1 MSQQIRRVL
10 VAFGLMAALSLT
22 LPSPSHAAGLRGPG
36 LAGDFTACLRVW
48 LEGLLPGA
56 VTPSASR
63 PPAMKSGSAT
73 RPGQPVAGTPST
85 ASMTSDQGAMIDP
98 NGFK

>member
-22 LPSPSHAAGLRGPG
+22 TPSASHAAGLGSPG
-36 LAGDFTACLRVW
+36 LAGDFTARLWTW

-56 VTPSASR
+56 ATPAPSHR
-63 PPAMKSGSAT
+63 PALKTGTVIVSTAPGAPTDATKTDQGSA
-73 RPGQPVAGTPST
+73 
-85 ASMTSDQGAMIDP
+85 IDP
-98 NGFK
+98 DGLR

>member
-22 LPSPSHAAGLRGPG
+22 LPSASHAAGLRSPG
-36 LAGDFTACLRVW
+36 LAGDFTARLWTW

-56 VTPSASR
+56 ATPAPSHR
-63 PPAMKSGSAT
+63 PAVKAGST
-73 RPGQPVAGTPST
+73 TGTPST
-85 ASMTSDQGAMIDP
+85 ASATTDQGNMIDP

>member
-36 LAGDFTACLRVW
+36 LAGDFTVCLRVW

-56 VTPSASR
+56 ATPAPSHRLAV
-63 PPAMKSGSAT
+63 KTGSAA

-85 ASMTSDQGAMIDP
+85 ASATTDQGAMIDP

>member
-22 LPSPSHAAGLRGPG
+22 IPSASHAAGLRSPG
-36 LAGDFTACLRVW
+36 LAGDFTACLWVW

-56 VTPSASR
+56 ATPAPFHR
-63 PPAMKSGSAT
+63 PAVKAGSTA
-73 RPGQPVAGTPST
+73 RPGQPVSGTPST
-85 ASMTSDQGAMIDP
+85 ASATTDQGNMIDP

>member
-22 LPSPSHAAGLRGPG
+22 LPSPSHAAGLRSPG
-36 LAGDFTACLRVW
+36 LAGDFTACLWAW

-56 VTPSASR
+56 ATPAPSHR
-63 PPAMKSGSAT
+63 PALKAGTVIVSTAPGDPTAATKADQGSA
-73 RPGQPVAGTPST
+73 
-85 ASMTSDQGAMIDP
+85 IDP
-98 NGFK
+98 DGLR